1 MSKIAANW
9 ITRSGADSVSTIS
22 TSDLLMETSDML
34 LQEDNSSMILLED
47 NVVSVK
53 EASSWSNPTKN
64 AGAWRS
70 QDGSSSSAPLSTSYL
85 LINTTDFLLL
95 NTAGDELLLGDS
107 TMTPKEASR
116 WTAGDND

>member
-1 MSKIAANW
+1 MKTPANW

-22 TSDLLMETSDML
+22 TSDLLMETGDML
-34 LQEDNSSMILLED
+34 LQETSDLLYLED
-47 NVVSVK
+47 NIVSTK